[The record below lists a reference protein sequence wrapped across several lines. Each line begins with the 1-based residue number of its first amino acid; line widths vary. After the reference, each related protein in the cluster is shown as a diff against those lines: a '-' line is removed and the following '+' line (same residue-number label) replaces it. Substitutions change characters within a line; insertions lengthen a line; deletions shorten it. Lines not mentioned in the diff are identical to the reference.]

1 MQEEVGLVLQIVE
14 AEEEEKEVMEEED
27 AEVIN
32 ALDEQVEE
40 VA

>member
-1 MQEEVGLVLQIVE
+1 MKEEVGLVLQIVE
-14 AEEEEKEVMEEED
+14 AEEEEKEVKEEED